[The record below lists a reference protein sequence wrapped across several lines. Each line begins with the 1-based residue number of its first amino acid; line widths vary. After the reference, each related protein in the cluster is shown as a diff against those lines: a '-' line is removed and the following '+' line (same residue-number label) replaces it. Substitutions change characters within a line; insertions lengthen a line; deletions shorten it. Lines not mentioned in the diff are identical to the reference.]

1 MKSSLSLSLFIYMPA
16 EKLHSAPL
24 RCIWWRTKL
33 ENGLDRAHMDT
44 TGTKAAV
51 LVKALLTARTPCPRL
66 LLLPQEV
73 TMSWWLPF
81 FVKCLF
87 GLHLPLRSHCSR
99 GLPEDE
105 SKPKASQMFVDKFG
119 VKTIKLIKNVKSLVI
134 CWETAQDAP
143 LWSDVQLDYVRN
155 WGPDA
160 GECLVRKKKQAWRAQ
175 DVLEEQNKPPAELLR
190 DRRSSAM
197 TASTASICVGD

>member
-1 MKSSLSLSLFIYMPA
+1 MLTWGFWARLKLENCYSMYEELSLSLSLFIYMPA

-99 GLPEDE
+99 
-105 SKPKASQMFVDKFG
+105 V
-119 VKTIKLIKNVKSLVI
+119 
-134 CWETAQDAP
+134 
-143 LWSDVQLDYVRN
+143 
-155 WGPDA
+155 
-160 GECLVRKKKQAWRAQ
+160 CLKMNQSPKQARCSLTNLVWKQ
-175 DVLEEQNKPPAELLR
+175 SNLSK
-190 DRRSSAM
+190 M
-197 TASTASICVGD
+197 